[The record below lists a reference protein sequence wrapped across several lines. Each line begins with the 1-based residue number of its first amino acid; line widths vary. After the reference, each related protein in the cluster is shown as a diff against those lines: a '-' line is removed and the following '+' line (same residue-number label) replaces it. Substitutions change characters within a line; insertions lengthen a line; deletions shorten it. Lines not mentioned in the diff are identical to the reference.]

1 MYLPTPTERQQYNI
15 CFCSS
20 EKFNAYFYQESY
32 KFNKMRLS
40 NLIKTALLLVT
51 VISLSACAKD
61 AQLSLPAIFSDNM
74 VLQQNSNAAI
84 WGKATPGTEVTVT
97 GNWGATA
104 SATAAEDST
113 WLLNLPTTEAGGP
126 YVLTVSAHKSSIAIN
141 NVLLGEVWL
150 GSGQSNME
158 MPLEGWPP
166 NDLIMDSEAAI
177 AASENSEIRMFTVVR
192 NTSAE
197 PLEDVT
203 GDWQIA
209 SPETSGRFSATAY
222 FFARKLNAE
231 LKVPVGIIHS
241 SWGGTPAEAWVSGK
255 MLAID
260 KDFSDVMEKME
271 AFAPQAEVYNEWLN
285 QHPSTVITVK
295 DNVDPLVGIDLFD
308 AYCVNP
314 ATTTEEWP
322 VMAVPGT
329 IEQSAIGAFDGAVW
343 LRREIEIPAAW
354 EGQSLLMD
362 LGPID
367 DRDVTY
373 FNGTRVGGIEES
385 GFWQAKR
392 QYTIPSELV
401 TAGKAVIAV
410 RVIDNQGGGG
420 FTGQPQDLK
429 IAPENQPEAAL
440 NLAGEWPYQVVAELK
455 GDKLYLLNPETNDF
469 ASRPAL
475 SMSLTANTP
484 SALYNA
490 MIAPLT
496 PYTIKGAIWYQG
508 ETNVGRAH
516 QYMRLKSMLVTDWR
530 NEFNNP
536 DLSFYYVQLAPW
548 HNGNVDGN
556 SSAHLREAQR
566 RMMDLPNT
574 GMISTMD
581 IGDVMNI
588 HPANKTDVGE
598 RLALWALANN
608 YQMDLVFSGPIPAE
622 KETQGNALHL
632 SFKHTADALVIN
644 EEVPNQFE
652 IAGEDGVFYPAKTE
666 IMGDALIL
674 TSSEVKAP
682 MHARYAYKNGS
693 EASLFNSAGLPA
705 PSFSTEDE
713 IAENH

>member
-1 MYLPTPTERQQYNI
+1 
-15 CFCSS
+15 
-20 EKFNAYFYQESY
+20 
-32 KFNKMRLS
+32 MRLS
-40 NLIKTALLLVT
+40 NMIKTALLLVGA
-51 VISLSACAKD
+51 ISLGACTKD
-61 AQLSLPAIFSDNM
+61 AKLSLPAIISDNM

-84 WGKATPGTEVTVT
+84 WGKATPGTDVSVT

-104 SATAAEDST
+104 TATAAEDST
-113 WLLNLPTTEAGGP
+113 WLLNLPTAEAGGP
-126 YVLTVSAHKSSIAIN
+126 YVLTISAHKTSLTIN

-166 NDLIMDSEAAI
+166 NDPIMDSEAAI
-177 AASENSEIRMFTVVR
+177 AASENFEIRMFTVVR

-209 SPETSGRFSATAY
+209 SPETAGRFSATAY
-222 FFARKLNAE
+222 FFARKLHAE

-255 MLAID
+255 MLTID
-260 KDFSDVMEKME
+260 KDFSDVMQKMD
-271 AFAPQAEVYNEWLN
+271 AFAPQAEIYNKWLN
-285 QHPSTVITVK
+285 QHQSTTIAIK
-295 DNVDPLVGIDLFD
+295 DNKDPLVGIDLFD
-308 AYCVNP
+308 EYCANP
-314 ATTTEEWP
+314 ATSTENWS
-322 VMAVPGT
+322 VMTIPGT
-329 IEQSAIGAFDGAVW
+329 IEQSEIGEFDGAVW
-343 LRREIEIPAAW
+343 LRREIEIPTEW
-354 EGQSLLMD
+354 VGQNLILN
-362 LGPID
+362 LGSID

-373 FNGTRVGGIEES
+373 FNGTRVGATEEA
-385 GFWQAKR
+385 GFWQAIR
-392 QYTIPSELV
+392 QYTVPSELV
-401 TAGKAVIAV
+401 TAGKAVLAV
-410 RVIDNQGGGG
+410 RVIDTQGGGG
-420 FTGQPQDLK
+420 FTGQPQDLNL
-429 IAPENQPEAAL
+429 APENQPEAAL
-440 NLAGEWPYQVVAELK
+440 NLAGEWPYKVVAELK
-455 GDKLYLLNPETNDF
+455 GDKLYLLNPETDDF

-475 SMSLTANTP
+475 TMSLTANTP

-530 NEFNNP
+530 AQFNNP

-556 SSAHLREAQR
+556 ASANLREAQR

-574 GMISTMD
+574 GMISTLD

-608 YQMDLVFSGPIPAE
+608 YQMDLPFSGPIPAE
-622 KETQGNALHL
+622 KEIQGNALHL

-644 EEVPNQFE
+644 ETVPNQFE
-652 IAGEDGVFYPAKTE
+652 IAGEDGIFHPAKAK
-666 IMGDALIL
+666 IMGDTLIL
-674 TSSEVKAP
+674 TSANVKTP
-682 MHARYAYKNGS
+682 VNARYAYKNGS
-693 EASLFNSAGLPA
+693 VASLFNSAGLPA